1 MTALQ
6 ALLLY
11 HRNQFIFFPNTFSSE
26 GQFWLL
32 TVLLGKLL
40 LCCCNSRRQTIGKA
54 AGELR
59 LLLLMLIA
67 VVSLLAP
74 HFPHLSRPTCCLFIP
89 FCPPLP
95 VHCFSSRDCRDSS
108 SFGQT
113 PHNRGAPGWQD
124 QAPTLCALMQ
134 QRNKWS
140 PCARRGGGSEPWSW
154 LMDAAVT

>member
-40 LCCCNSRRQTIGKA
+40 LCCCNLGRQTIGKA

-74 HFPHLSRPTCCLFIP
+74 RFPHLSRPTCCLFIP
-89 FCPPLP
+89 FCPTLP

-108 SFGQT
+108 SFGQ
-113 PHNRGAPGWQD
+113 
-124 QAPTLCALMQ
+124 APTTVEPLGGRIRPRLCVLSCSKETSGPLVYSVAGAL
-134 QRNKWS
+134 S
-140 PCARRGGGSEPWSW
+140 HGHG
-154 LMDAAVT
+154 